1 MLLGRLSKHF
11 CRRFASDAGED
22 YLKVHKP
29 AMYWFPSKKPTADND
44 EREIGPYP
52 QFPQASN
59 DPAGSFQFRTA
70 DAAAYTDRQNRRQI
84 GEPVPEEAEF
94 QGLWNVDIEGDYSV
108 VYMLSAVGLLFGSVG
123 AFAYFSSKNH
133 DPLKSPRLLA
143 VIGLLLFVILCFRLK
158 KSCRIKRNT
167 SREPNSRFHFGR
179 ALKQFLQTTNKELHE
194 KDLFVYL
201 TQNSIKEF

>member
-1 MLLGRLSKHF
+1 MLLRRLSTQF

-29 AMYWFPSKKPTADND
+29 AMYWFPSKKPTKEND

-52 QFPQASN
+52 QFPHASN
-59 DPAGSFQFRTA
+59 DPAGSFQFRTP

-94 QGLWNVDIEGDYSV
+94 QGMWNVDIEGDYSV

-123 AFAYFSSKNH
+123 AFAYFSTKNH
-133 DPLKSPRLLA
+133 DHLKSPRLLA
-143 VIGLLLFVILCFRLK
+143 VIIELFILISYFLGGK
-158 KSCRIKRNT
+158 RITASK
-167 SREPNSRFHFGR
+167 GI
-179 ALKQFLQTTNKELHE
+179 L
-194 KDLFVYL
+194 
-201 TQNSIKEF
+201 